1 MLGLFFSIVTFE
13 IFPPNVTF
21 LFCFNELW
29 VWVQRLCTFC
39 FPRSGEGFICQQA
52 RVPQQGMWKMARVSY
67 STCSLAGNN
76 PDITCRDDVLMILLM
91 KRPGLS
97 SGRSK
102 PALSVMGLAW
112 IILQNQCSQWGL
124 THMIMKCERVSCEAS
139 ARATDCIPTRRRV
152 ATFTRLSF
160 FFNWTLKLSMPF
172 IARWDVGRWHICP
185 IAWSRPFF

>member
-1 MLGLFFSIVTFE
+1 M
-13 IFPPNVTF
+13 
-21 LFCFNELW
+21 
-29 VWVQRLCTFC
+29 
-39 FPRSGEGFICQQA
+39 QQ
-52 RVPQQGMWKMARVSY
+52 Q
-67 STCSLAGNN
+67 T
-76 PDITCRDDVLMILLM
+76 
-91 KRPGLS
+91 
-97 SGRSK
+97 GRSK
-102 PALSVMGLAW
+102 PAFSVMGLAW

-185 IAWSRPFF
+185 IAWSRRLISSLFLAGYFNPRLLLRVIGLPVMWLFSNFRSPTALQAITCRWDRF